1 MLYYYARA
9 HAVEKVRK
17 TLELLTSL
25 CLLHSAPLPSA
36 ETIDAKLA
44 SLLSRD
50 RPTLR
55 ELARIDLEAATLL
68 SSQFSGYATLRKF
81 YELRD
86 QDVQG
91 VKAESRGS
99 RVLKPLER
107 RRQAANALFGVI
119 KSSADCIPGGL
130 FDREAESVV
139 SVEGLLVLFGEAL
152 PLLGQSQRHF
162 TESQIFALLAIV
174 EDYAAA
180 PARVHENA
188 NSLLSAS
195 LTAYQENS
203 AANPPGNKKSTSDL
217 SASSS
222 WDMIAS
228 RSIMVHDQN
237 GATRLRLN
245 RAWDWRKGLVELYGI
260 TAGDAQVV
268 ALLRDALARE
278 VASGWGGLLNW

>member
-9 HAVEKVRK
+9 HAVDKVRR

-25 CLLHSAPLPSA
+25 CLLHSAPLPTA
-36 ETIDAKLA
+36 ETIDVKLE

-50 RPTLR
+50 RPALR
-55 ELARIDLEAATLL
+55 ELAQIDLEAATLL
-68 SSQFSGYATLRKF
+68 SSQFSGYATLRRF

-86 QDVQG
+86 QDEQG
-91 VKAESRGS
+91 VKAYSRGS
-99 RVLKPLER
+99 RLLKPLER

-119 KSSADCIPGGL
+119 KSSADCSPGGL

-152 PLLGQSQRHF
+152 PLLGQNQRNF
-162 TESQIFALLAIV
+162 TESQVFALLGIV

-195 LTAYQENS
+195 LTAYQEDG
-203 AANPPGNKKSTSDL
+203 AAGNKKGTSDL

-228 RSIMVHDQN
+228 RSVMLHGEN
-237 GATRLRLN
+237 GDTRLRLN
-245 RAWDWRKGLVELYGI
+245 RAWDWRKGLVELYGV